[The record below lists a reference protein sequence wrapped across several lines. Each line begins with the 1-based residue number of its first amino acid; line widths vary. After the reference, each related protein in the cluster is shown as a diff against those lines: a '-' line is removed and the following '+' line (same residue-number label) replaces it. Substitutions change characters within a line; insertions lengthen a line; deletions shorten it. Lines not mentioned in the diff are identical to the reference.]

1 MDTTRLRA
9 HMALMGIF
17 RDLGI
22 PVADGLPVAEIEAF
36 WPEYG
41 VRADDLWWAI
51 DELVRGGLLARDM
64 ATPGRLVLTRVGEQW
79 LRDQPA
85 WLEYRL
91 IVLRAARVRCRRSEQ
106 VHASR
111 PNLRRR
117 RNDPPATP
125 NRAS

>member
-22 PVADGLPVAEIEAF
+22 PVADALPVAEIETL

-41 VRADDLWWAI
+41 VRAGDLWWAI
-51 DELVRGGLLARDM
+51 DELVRDGLLARDV
-64 ATPGRLVLTRVGEQW
+64 ATPDRLLLTRVGEQW
-79 LRDQPA
+79 LREQPA

-91 IVLRAARVRCRRSEQ
+91 IVLRAARARCRRGEQ
-106 VHASR
+106 DLALR

-117 RNDPPATP
+117 RGESAATHDQ
-125 NRAS
+125 AS